1 MTDAKTRQMIEILG
15 DTLPDDMLDA
25 SEREVAEFLCHMCDL
40 AGYSVSAMN
49 KHMDAI
55 LAHAKRER
63 ETAL

>member
-1 MTDAKTRQMIEILG
+1 MTDAETRQMIEILG

-49 KHMDAI
+49 KNMDAI

-63 ETAL
+63 ETAI

>member
-1 MTDAKTRQMIEILG
+1 MTDTETRQMIEILG
-15 DTLPDDMLDA
+15 DTLPDYMLDA

-55 LAHAKRER
+55 IAHARRER